1 MLPEKEILNIDSADT
16 NEVSECEGLGTPEYE
31 TQDVAENFRVFK
43 TQEDFQACL
52 DRALGKR
59 LAKQR
64 EQTQEL
70 ARLKPLAELACSR
83 LGISSLEE
91 LEELE
96 NAPTQ
101 NTDKEETSMS
111 AESLH
116 SELSR
121 LAEQNGEAYNPEQCD
136 SLLADEKF
144 NLLIKNGFS
153 VKEAYDALNLSLL
166 INAAQEKAKEEL
178 LREIRLKGIRPTE
191 DAVSGY
197 GSFSAALDPQNL
209 SDAQRK
215 DIRERVRRGERITF

>member
-1 MLPEKEILNIDSADT
+1 MLLDNEILDIETADT
-16 NEVSECEGLGTPEYE
+16 NTVSDCENSGTPETVAE
-31 TQDVAENFRVFK
+31 EAENFRVFK
-43 TQEDFQACL
+43 TREEFQACV

-64 EQTQEL
+64 EQTEEL
-70 ARLKPLAELACSR
+70 SRLKPLATLACSR
-83 LGISSLEE
+83 LGINSLY
-91 LEELE
+91 ELE
-96 NAPTQ
+96 NAPQ
-101 NTDKEETSMS
+101 ENTDNKQDLMS

-116 SELSR
+116 DELSY
-121 LAEQNGEAYNPEQCD
+121 LAEQNGEAYNPEQSE

-144 NLLIKNGFS
+144 NILIKNGFS
-153 VKEAYDALNLSLL
+153 VKEAYDALNLSLV
-166 INAAQEKAKEEL
+166 ISEAKESAKEEL
-178 LREIRLKGIRPTE
+178 LREIRLKGMWPCE